1 MEIILTIFIFTE
13 QTSYVSI
20 VIVSYSLS
28 VSAADEEKLDERA
41 KLSVA
46 AKRSLFRVSFN
57 SACLPSLNVLSINNN

>member
-1 MEIILTIFIFTE
+1 MKFLMLLSF
-13 QTSYVSI
+13 SP
-20 VIVSYSLS
+20 SLS

-57 SACLPSLNVLSINNN
+57 CCLFALSFLK